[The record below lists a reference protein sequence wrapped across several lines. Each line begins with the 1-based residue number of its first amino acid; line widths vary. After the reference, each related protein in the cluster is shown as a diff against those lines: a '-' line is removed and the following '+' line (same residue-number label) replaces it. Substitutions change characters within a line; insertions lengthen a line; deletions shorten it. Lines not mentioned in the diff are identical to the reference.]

1 MVVCCW
7 QSSCQSLLLVCVVN
21 YINQT
26 TSNVENT
33 VSAVIK
39 DRSHQYL
46 INSIVISVLIS
57 CVAGLFLSG
66 PVGVTVTLHLH
77 YKTIR
82 INYMRKMTNYHLLTC
97 SVILILT
104 LIWCCCCSVFK
115 YVCAFLFSNIYFHI
129 PNTWSV
135 AGSQALILCCRSI
148 WPILIFDL
156 SEVFL
161 KPFNYNVFFFCT
173 LWLFLI

>member
-1 MVVCCW
+1 MSVSVCLMCFIIGTVVIIVFDICMSETAVAMVNFQGLNKGRRFKYKWLCAAGSHAVNHF
-7 QSSCQSLLLVCVVN
+7 CQSVLL
-21 YINQT
+21 IISIKPHQMQKIQF
-26 TSNVENT
+26 
-33 VSAVIK
+33 SAVIK

-82 INYMRKMTNYHLLTC
+82 INYMRKMTNYHLLTF
-97 SVILILT
+97 SEILILT

-129 PNTWSV
+129 PNT
-135 AGSQALILCCRSI
+135 
-148 WPILIFDL
+148 
-156 SEVFL
+156 
-161 KPFNYNVFFFCT
+161 
-173 LWLFLI
+173 